1 MLYPLHKISSK
12 GPTIFWI
19 LSKLKVLENFKIYLR
34 KFMLEVE
41 ECFSLQCINLFQ
53 TTSFLS
59 SCALRKM
66 ALQLYRI
73 TYFLNHRKGLHY
85 FIVICFSA
93 ELLVED
99 RIDYNEL
106 VNSIKDGSSCGDDQN
121 NTLGAG
127 NNDSDLKSGNFL
139 FSFVIFG
146 LLI

>member
-1 MLYPLHKISSK
+1 
-12 GPTIFWI
+12 
-19 LSKLKVLENFKIYLR
+19 
-34 KFMLEVE
+34 
-41 ECFSLQCINLFQ
+41 
-53 TTSFLS
+53 
-59 SCALRKM
+59 M

-73 TYFLNHRKGLHY
+73 MYSLNHRKGLNY

-99 RIDYNEL
+99 RIYYNEL

-121 NTLGAG
+121 NTLAGG